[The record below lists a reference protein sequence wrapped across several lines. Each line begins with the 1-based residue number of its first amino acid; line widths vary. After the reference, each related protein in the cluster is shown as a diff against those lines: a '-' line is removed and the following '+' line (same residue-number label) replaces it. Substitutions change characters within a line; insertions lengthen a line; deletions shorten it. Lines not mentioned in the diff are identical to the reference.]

1 MKTLAQFRDGIFGL
15 KVDANVGALILRIQL
30 RIAFYN
36 ITLGFR
42 PGGEFEE

>member
-1 MKTLAQFRDGIFGL
+1 MKTLAQFRDGIFAM
-15 KVDANVGALILRIQL
+15 KVDANVGALSLRVQV

-42 PGGEFEE
+42 PGGEFD